1 MQVFY
6 HMNMWVFLCIK
17 TLNLIY
23 ELELT
28 LALEPVRFKK
38 VHFNARARS
47 RRFAN
52 TYCFDS
58 SAVICASRSASTE
71 FYGCSSG
78 LVGV

>member
-28 LALEPVRFKK
+28 LALEPVRLRK

-47 RRFAN
+47 RRFAAL
-52 TYCFDS
+52 T
-58 SAVICASRSASTE
+58 
-71 FYGCSSG
+71 
-78 LVGV
+78 

>member
-17 TLNLIY
+17 TSNLIY

-38 VHFNARARS
+38 VQPGFQRPRLLEALCQH
-47 RRFAN
+47 
-52 TYCFDS
+52 
-58 SAVICASRSASTE
+58 V
-71 FYGCSSG
+71 
-78 LVGV
+78 LL